1 MSICYRIDS
10 KGHGQRMNKQEFI
23 NKLRA
28 ALNGRISPEQ
38 VNENVNY
45 YEEYINTQIRM
56 GNPEEQVLATLG
68 DPRLIARTIIET
80 AGQSGQNAG
89 YNGRTYNSNSGYN
102 SNNSYNNAYS
112 GGYQQNSSNTRGAYG
127 NGYQNGNYNSNGG
140 GYQHYQNS
148 RTPKT
153 FRMPGWLWAI
163 IVILVL
169 VMVFSA
175 LFSVVSFLLP
185 VLFPILL
192 VVFLVKLFRD
202 WLN

>member
-10 KGHGQRMNKQEFI
+10 KGHGHRMNKQEFI

-56 GNPEEQVLATLG
+56 GNPEEQVLASLG

-89 YNGRTYNSNSGYN
+89 YNGRAYNSNSGYN

-112 GGYQQNSSNTRGAYG
+112 GGYQ
-127 NGYQNGNYNSNGG
+127 NGNYNSNGG
-140 GYQHYQNS
+140 GYQHYQNN

>member
-1 MSICYRIDS
+1 MLREHS
-10 KGHGQRMNKQEFI
+10 KGHGQRMNKQEFL

-56 GNPEEQVLATLG
+56 GKSEQDVLASLG

-80 AGQSGQNAG
+80 AAQGDQNAG
-89 YNGRTYNSNSGYN
+89 YNG
-102 SNNSYNNAYS
+102 NAYS
-112 GGYQQNSSNTRGAYG
+112 SNT
-127 NGYQNGNYNSNGG
+127 NYNTSYNGD
-140 GYQHYQNS
+140 YQHYQSS
-148 RTPKT
+148 RAPKT
-153 FRMPGWLWAI
+153 FRIPGWLWAI

-169 VMVFSA
+169 VMVFST
-175 LFSVVSFLLP
+175 LFSVVSFLFP
-185 VLFPILL
+185 VLFPIII

-202 WLN
+202 WLD